1 MEVIVYL
8 FYMMTMLIM
17 LTKSRFVNI
26 GVDCSYQ
33 FEPEYMSMMANY
45 IIDHI
50 DMDIEMEKRTNEKT
64 RKYWVDKVRVVN
76 VEGVELKLN
85 IDGDSYDRFFDQK
98 FLDSSNKKFLKP
110 EESTDWVKEH
120 IIGEPDKKMC
130 DDQRH
135 KEINTADMFTYQSII
150 FHTESILEM

>member
-1 MEVIVYL
+1 
-8 FYMMTMLIM
+8 M

-85 IDGDSYDRFFDQK
+85 IDGDSYDRFFD
-98 FLDSSNKKFLKP
+98 
-110 EESTDWVKEH
+110 
-120 IIGEPDKKMC
+120 
-130 DDQRH
+130 
-135 KEINTADMFTYQSII
+135 
-150 FHTESILEM
+150 